1 MESGSDASTMLEDS
15 GLRPTE
21 VRRRVLSSLLGAAC
35 ALSHREIVDLLAG
48 LDRVTV
54 YRNLKLLKEA
64 GLVHGVHG
72 IDGSLRY
79 IVNPAGRKGCPGGHP
94 HFLCLEC
101 GTMSCLVGQELP
113 RVSVPRSAEVRGKQF
128 LAYGLCA
135 ACARSKRV
143 HPARPPRRGAT
154 G

>member
-1 MESGSDASTMLEDS
+1 MKSGSDASTLLEES

-21 VRRRVLSSLLGAAC
+21 VRRRVLTSLLGAAC
-35 ALSHREIVDLLAG
+35 ALSHRELVDNLAG
-48 LDRVTV
+48 LDRVTIF
-54 YRNLKLLKEA
+54 RNLKLLKEA
-64 GLVHGVHG
+64 GLVHGVQG

-79 IVNPAGRKGCPGGHP
+79 VVNPVGNKGCPGGHP

-101 GTMSCLVGQELP
+101 GTMTCLVGQELP
-113 RVSVPRSAEVRGKQF
+113 RVSVPRSVEVRGKQF
-128 LAYGLCA
+128 LVYGLCA

-143 HPARPPRRGAT
+143 RPARSSRRGAD